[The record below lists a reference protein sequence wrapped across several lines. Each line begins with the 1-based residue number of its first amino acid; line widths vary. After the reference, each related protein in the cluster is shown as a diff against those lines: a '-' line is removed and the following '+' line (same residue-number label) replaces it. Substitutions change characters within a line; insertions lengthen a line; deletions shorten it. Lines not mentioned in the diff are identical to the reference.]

1 MSVAISW
8 GAWGAWTAQLWK
20 NGLRDMHQEHMIER
34 GGGGPKTPKVLLLTK
49 QPLFFFFCMT
59 LIGIL

>member
-1 MSVAISW
+1 MSVATSW

-49 QPLFFFFCMT
+49 QPLFFFA
-59 LIGIL
+59 